1 MTSRLDSA
9 APLALGLAL
18 IALMMAPVLG
28 DWTGSALGI
37 ACDTAPS
44 DMWSLWSWAS
54 PASGST
60 HMGFP
65 GPTTAA
71 DLVSP
76 GAVIIFGALM
86 TFMGPVASWNTAVLL
101 AMIVLLLG
109 TLDLA
114 RRILPNAA
122 PVSRATLVIAV
133 VGTAAWSPLIRHAG
147 VSAIPMAFT
156 PLALTLIDR
165 WIQPDAPRRWGVL
178 AGLAST
184 MCMLGHWATTVFTM
198 AILLP
203 MVVIQCRNLEGHQ
216 VWRRATTALLPGL
229 LLGGLH
235 VATQAHAA
243 TGLDIDAAQLAP
255 AWIHQIES
263 ALALPATAAAALP
276 SLGILLLA
284 LAGVAARPLQS
295 AGWLLVAAWGIL
307 LAAGLSPDGLGGWS
321 PAHQLADRLPG
332 LQHLGAWWGI
342 APLVAL
348 PMGLSAMIGVDVLQ
362 RVRRDRLA
370 MGVLAMAILDQ
381 SLPSFTTTTAQSF
394 EHRPPMGVMTALSNL
409 GPGAVLQLPAQDE
422 SQCRTASMHRLWQRV
437 HDRPVSTAQPDGE
450 DGAVS
455 VSYVARVAQ
464 DHQGLATPASKDS
477 PIDPDVYRCA
487 VADLKTL
494 TDLGFAAVVL
504 DHQAGAPERLSDT
517 LTLLLGEPHYTDDL
531 ASVWP
536 LTPPETPPEPCPL
549 PEI

>member
-1 MTSRLDSA
+1 
-9 APLALGLAL
+9 
-18 IALMMAPVLG
+18 
-28 DWTGSALGI
+28 
-37 ACDTAPS
+37 
-44 DMWSLWSWAS
+44 
-54 PASGST
+54 
-60 HMGFP
+60 MGFP

-307 LAAGLSPDGLGGWS
+307 LAAGLSPDGLGGW
-321 PAHQLADRLPG
+321 
-332 LQHLGAWWGI
+332 
-342 APLVAL
+342 AP
-348 PMGLSAMIGVDVLQ
+348 
-362 RVRRDRLA
+362 
-370 MGVLAMAILDQ
+370 
-381 SLPSFTTTTAQSF
+381 
-394 EHRPPMGVMTALSNL
+394 
-409 GPGAVLQLPAQDE
+409 
-422 SQCRTASMHRLWQRV
+422 
-437 HDRPVSTAQPDGE
+437 
-450 DGAVS
+450 
-455 VSYVARVAQ
+455 ARVARARPFGCMCGADGVVKCLNQ
-464 DHQGLATPASKDS
+464 ESVSK
-477 PIDPDVYRCA
+477 
-487 VADLKTL
+487 
-494 TDLGFAAVVL
+494 
-504 DHQAGAPERLSDT
+504 
-517 LTLLLGEPHYTDDL
+517 
-531 ASVWP
+531 
-536 LTPPETPPEPCPL
+536 
-549 PEI
+549 